1 MERMKKGCDR
11 GAPVSPLTAGQLEVF
26 YAAEYPKL
34 VKLLMLIF
42 GASMEEAEDAAQKAM
57 MDFAQ
62 RCGSAGARIRNPA
75 GYVRRAATHFFV
87 KERQRDRER
96 LPHEIRGGYLVAD
109 AQPDRELT
117 ALEDGQ
123 YVERLLEFV
132 TPIQRDVLRLVMEGL
147 STREIAG
154 ELHKSDENIRQHL
167 KNGRDRIKL
176 HPDLARLTSRK
187 PGKREA

>member
-1 MERMKKGCDR
+1 MERMRKGCDR
-11 GAPVSPLTAGQLEVF
+11 GAPASPLTAGQLDVF

-96 LPHEIRGGYLVAD
+96 LPHEIRSGYLVAD

-132 TPIQRDVLRLVMEGL
+132 TPIQRDVLRLVMRMRGRRPVPPADRPASPRGKL
-147 STREIAG
+147 RLGRTRVRWQDEATARRGPGAG
-154 ELHKSDENIRQHL
+154 K
-167 KNGRDRIKL
+167 G
-176 HPDLARLTSRK
+176 A
-187 PGKREA
+187 G

>member
-1 MERMKKGCDR
+1 VGRIEIITLKRSIRPPDPGRRDTGK
-11 GAPVSPLTAGQLEVF
+11 VILLTNGIIVMAGS
-26 YAAEYPKL
+26 
-34 VKLLMLIF
+34 I
-42 GASMEEAEDAAQKAM
+42 
-57 MDFAQ
+57 
-62 RCGSAGARIRNPA
+62 
-75 GYVRRAATHFFV
+75 
-87 KERQRDRER
+87 
-96 LPHEIRGGYLVAD
+96 
-109 AQPDRELT
+109 

-176 HPDLARLTSRK
+176 HPDLARLTSRQ
-187 PGKREA
+187 PRKREA

>member
-11 GAPVSPLTAGQLEVF
+11 GAPASPLTAGQLEVF

-62 RCGSAGARIRNPA
+62 RCGSAGARIHNPA

-87 KERQRDRER
+87 KERQR
-96 LPHEIRGGYLVAD
+96 
-109 AQPDRELT
+109 
-117 ALEDGQ
+117 DGQ

-187 PGKREA
+187 PRKREA

>member
-1 MERMKKGCDR
+1 MKKGCDR
-11 GAPVSPLTAGQLEVF
+11 DAHARPLAAGQLEAF

-42 GASMEEAEDAAQKAM
+42 GASIEEAEDAAQKAM

-75 GYVRRAATHFFV
+75 GYVRRAAAHFFV

-96 LPHEIRGGYLVAD
+96 LPHELRGGYLVG
-109 AQPDRELT
+109 AQLDRELT
-117 ALEDGQ
+117 ALEDEQ
-123 YVERLLEFV
+123 YVERMLQYV
-132 TPIQRDVLRLVMEGL
+132 TPIQRDVLRLVMQGL
-147 STREIAG
+147 STHEIG
-154 ELHKSDENIRQHL
+154 EELHKSDENIRQHL

-176 HPDLARLTSRK
+176 HPDVVRLALRK
-187 PGKREA
+187 PRKREAQ